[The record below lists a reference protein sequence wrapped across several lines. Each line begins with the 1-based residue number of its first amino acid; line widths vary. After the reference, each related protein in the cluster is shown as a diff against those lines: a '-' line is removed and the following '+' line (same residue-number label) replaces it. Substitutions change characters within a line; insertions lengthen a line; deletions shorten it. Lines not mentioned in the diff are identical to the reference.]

1 MSPSDC
7 IHIVEPGGR
16 GGVYQHVL
24 GSVQK
29 EKYGEFSRVVIH
41 TARDAEITPDLPRAE
56 YCSCMRW
63 QRSGPR
69 TWRTLLT
76 LAWSLAYLLPHLI
89 LASRRSR
96 IEVQGQFGGGL
107 FALIILGAK
116 ATRTP
121 VTFAPHN
128 SFARDGSRLSH
139 GALNMAI
146 ETADTLRL
154 YNSRDFPFIPA
165 NRIVRDELSMYIPEC
180 SVSDTLFWEEKIRKK
195 DRLVI
200 GFVGQLRKDKN
211 PALLAAAVR
220 MSGVAATLVYAGED
234 KGAVEDLSNVEL
246 GSNQDMVVIEEY
258 LSLPKLVALVRLVDV
273 IVCPYSVSSQSG
285 VAALA
290 RELDKPVIASDVGGL
305 GEQAEMV
312 FEISSEPEQEL
323 AKAIAT
329 FAVRS
334 GERRNA

>member
-1 MSPSDC
+1 MSTSDC

-24 GSVQK
+24 GAVQK

-41 TARDAEITPDLPRAE
+41 TARDAEITPDLPRTE
-56 YCSCMRW
+56 YCLCMRW

-69 TWRTLLT
+69 GWRTLLT
-76 LAWSLAYLLPHLI
+76 LAWSLAFLLPHLI
-89 LASRRSR
+89 LSSRKSR

-107 FALIILGAK
+107 FALIILGSK
-116 ATRTP
+116 AIRTP
-121 VTFAPHN
+121 VIFAPHN
-128 SFARDGSRLSH
+128 SFARDGSRLSN
-139 GALNMAI
+139 GALKMAI
-146 ETADTLRL
+146 EVTDILRL
-154 YNSRDFPFIPA
+154 YNSRDFPFIPE

-180 SVSDTLFWEEKIRKK
+180 SASDTLFWEKKIRKEH
-195 DRLVI
+195 RLVI
-200 GFVGQLRKDKN
+200 GFIGQLRKDKN
-211 PALLAAAVR
+211 PALLAEAVR

-246 GSNQDMVVIEEY
+246 GSNQDMVVVNGYI
-258 LSLPKLVALVRLVDV
+258 SLPKLVALVRLVDV
-273 IVCPYSVSSQSG
+273 IVCPYSISSQSG

-305 GEQAEMV
+305 GEQAETV
-312 FEISSEPEQEL
+312 FEMTIEPEREL

-329 FAVRS
+329 FAIRS
-334 GERRNA
+334 GDRRGA